1 MNSLTNTNACIL
13 PVNIGIPMKE
23 RQILIIT
30 LNFIFFP
37 LETKKSKLQ
46 FLRLKT
52 NLNNYEVCLS
62 NVLVYPHNDK

>member
-1 MNSLTNTNACIL
+1 MNSLTNTNARIL

-30 LNFIFFP
+30 LNFIFFSAGN
-37 LETKKSKLQ
+37 KKCKLQ

-62 NVLVYPHNDK
+62 NVLV